1 MQPRAV
7 LAASYMLLDDRTWQ
21 CKLRKGITFTNGEP
35 VNAAVVKWNVERRLD
50 PATKSKNIGRVSAIE
65 RVDVVDDL
73 TVNIRTK
80 APYPILDA
88 QLARVLHMIPPRYVQ
103 EKGAAYIAS
112 NPVGTGPY
120 RVVKW
125 GKDDGLVLET
135 KPGYWRWAPRIRT
148 VLFTP

>member
-21 CKLRKGITFTNGEP
+21 CKLRKGITFTNGEAF
-35 VNAAVVKWNVERRLD
+35 NAEVVKWNVERMLD

-65 RVDVVDDL
+65 RVDVKDEL

-88 QLARVLHMIPPRYVQ
+88 QLARVVHIMPPRSLPQ
-103 EKGAAYIAS
+103 KGAPSA
-112 NPVGTGPY
+112 
-120 RVVKW
+120 
-125 GKDDGLVLET
+125 
-135 KPGYWRWAPRIRT
+135 AP
-148 VLFTP
+148 